1 MAKEKI
7 TQKEVEVDLDGSKV
21 TIVVKKPNTKILND
35 AQRKGALVWTQCVRD
50 GVMTKKELKKFMK
63 ERGIWDD
70 TKDTEEESIVAE
82 INKLERELYLGSKGG
97 KLKASKGKDIAIDMR
112 RKRSA
117 LRDLL
122 TERVALEANTAES
135 LSENAKFDFLV
146 AHCTYDTNGNR
157 IFSSLDDYGERA
169 EDGVAFAAASNL
181 AELLYA
187 VDKDFEEKLPENKF
201 LKDFKFVND
210 DLSLINKD
218 GDMVDTD
225 GKIINDQGHYLNE
238 GGERIDADGNLLD
251 EDGNYVPTLKYTDEN
266 GRMIKKTAPPKA
278 KEEPEETESKSEDET
293 GS

>member
-1 MAKEKI
+1 M
-7 TQKEVEVDLDGSKV
+7 
-21 TIVVKKPNTKILND
+21 
-35 AQRKGALVWTQCVRD
+35 
-50 GVMTKKELKKFMK
+50 
-63 ERGIWDD
+63 
-70 TKDTEEESIVAE
+70 
-82 INKLERELYLGSKGG
+82 
-97 KLKASKGKDIAIDMR
+97 
-112 RKRSA
+112 
-117 LRDLL
+117 
-122 TERVALEANTAES
+122 
-135 LSENAKFDFLV
+135 
-146 AHCTYDTNGNR
+146 
-157 IFSSLDDYGERA
+157 
-169 EDGVAFAAASNL
+169 AFAAASNL